1 MKSVVDLFVVKDR
14 TAIFWFTVA
23 CMSIVC
29 SAIYVQRVITAVQV
43 KPQYVIMDA
52 TGGYY
57 LAPSVEFEK
66 ATELHAGQTRLAMET
81 LYDRGPEALTFDSRL
96 KKLFTPA
103 AISQIRKDLL
113 IPDEKP
119 FREQKM
125 TQTIEIEE
133 AGVYKNLVDP
143 RGQAVTHAKAKLT
156 RSGTFKGQA
165 KTEVLDVDVFFWWRI
180 NTRMAEN
187 GLFPTVCTKF
197 KASDPK
203 RPNEAVAAEAAEAAA
218 PPPKSEKSGK
228 SEKPSLPSPSSVSN
242 P

>member
-14 TAIFWFTVA
+14 TAVFWFTVA

-29 SAIYVQRVITAVQV
+29 SAIYVQRVIAAVQV

-66 ATELHAGQTRLAMET
+66 ARELHAGQTRLAMET
-81 LYDRGPEALTFDSRL
+81 MYDRGPEALTFDSRL
-96 KKLFTPA
+96 KKLFTPE

-133 AGVYKNLVDP
+133 AGVHKNLVDP
-143 RGQAVTHAKAKLT
+143 RGQAITRAKAKLT

-165 KTEVLDVDVFFWWRI
+165 KTEVLDVEVFFWWRI
-180 NTRMAEN
+180 NTRMADN

-203 RPNEAVAAEAAEAAA
+203 RPNEAVAAEAAEASAGA
-218 PPPKSEKSGK
+218 TKS
-228 SEKPSLPSPSSVSN
+228 SSSSSASN